1 MAPLLLFLLMAVSY
15 YPAHAAPASPEPPT
29 TEPSTPEPSTADSYP
44 TPLVQLQSSTP
55 LSVPS
60 LPYIDYIRFGRLQN
74 IQSLNNYTDITE
86 LYRTAMEIVQTL
98 THLSG
103 VMVSVWYAPWM
114 QYHFI
119 SRQSLQICNVRV
131 YILVLQAMIAVVED
145 CMGMRLV

>member
-15 YPAHAAPASPEPPT
+15 YPAHAAPTSPESPT
-29 TEPSTPEPSTADSYP
+29 TEPSTPMADSYT
-44 TPLVQLQSSTP
+44 TPPVQLGSSTP

-60 LPYIDYIRFGRLQN
+60 LPYIDYIRYGKLRN
-74 IQSLNNYTDITE
+74 IQSLSYTDIAE
-86 LYRTAMEIVQTL
+86 LYETAMEIVQTL

-131 YILVLQAMIAVVED
+131 HIYLYCNQ
-145 CMGMRLV
+145 